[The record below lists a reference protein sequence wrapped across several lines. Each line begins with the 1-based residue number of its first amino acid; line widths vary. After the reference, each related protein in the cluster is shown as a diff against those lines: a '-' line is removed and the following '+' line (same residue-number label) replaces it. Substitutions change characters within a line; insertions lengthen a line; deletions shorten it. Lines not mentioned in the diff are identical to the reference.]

1 MTKKRVSYILK
12 RFPYIVKAVRDG
24 KESVE
29 INKSGRKECIF
40 LDGETKILMELFL
53 LVYEHEEDATI
64 KKIMELRVIKGMS
77 DLSIVT
83 QQPIERSSYYRYK
96 NSIIDKVY
104 HCCIYKNIISLEEI
118 LSEKI
123 N

>member
-104 HCCIYKNIISLEEI
+104 HCCIA
-118 LSEKI
+118 
-123 N
+123 